1 MASPLRGWPLG
12 RLDRYVLRELVPLFV
27 ISVLLVM
34 TMFLVNVMIA
44 LGKTLDLSNVPAKAI
59 FKVLAYETPGFLN
72 WTLPISVALATSLSM
87 SRIARESELTALR
100 AAGTRVLRVMW
111 PVAVFGAAVGLMN
124 LYSVDQVAPKAAA
137 AGYQLKVQIGVL
149 GSAARFQANL
159 PLRLKQ
165 YNVSLG
171 QVTRNPDDSL
181 SIRDALLIE
190 RPRPNTV
197 SVLSSPEAEY
207 RNGVWNFQGA
217 RIWSIEIGTDKMAE
231 FATKDRVV
239 INERIVVE
247 ELFNPGRSKDASISE
262 LRETIEANRRAGNN
276 VRSLEVE
283 YHTKFAFPALS
294 FIFALVCPIFSISLA
309 RHGGFIGVVVSLVA
323 VIIYFNLW
331 VVSTQIIAKIP
342 SVAPWQAAWIPNI
355 LLGLL
360 GIYGLRRLE

>member
-1 MASPLRGWPLG
+1 MRSPLRGWPLG
-12 RLDRYVLRELVPLFV
+12 RLDRYVFRELVPLFV
-27 ISVLLVM
+27 VAVLLVM
-34 TMFLVNVMIA
+34 TMFLVNVLIG
-44 LGKTLDLSNVPAKAI
+44 LGKNLDLSNVPAKAI
-59 FKVLAYETPGFLN
+59 FKLIAYETPGFLN

-111 PVAVFGAAVGLMN
+111 PVLVFGAMIGAAN
-124 LYSVDQVAPKAAA
+124 LYSIDQVAPRAAV
-137 AGYQLKVQIGVL
+137 AGKQLKVQIGVL

-171 QVTRNPDDSL
+171 QVTRNSDDSL
-181 SIRDALLIE
+181 SIREALLIE
-190 RPRPNTV
+190 RPRANTV
-197 SVLSSPEAEY
+197 SCLFAPEAEY
-207 RNGVWNFQGA
+207 KNGVWTFSGA
-217 RIWSIEIGTDKMAE
+217 HIWTTEFGTDVLLEAT
-231 FATKDRVV
+231 TKDRVI
-239 INERIVVE
+239 INEPISLD
-247 ELFNPGRSKDASISE
+247 ELFDPGGGKDASISE
-262 LRETIEANRRAGNN
+262 LRDTIDKERRRGND
-276 VRSLEVE
+276 VRGLEVE

-309 RHGGFIGVVVSLVA
+309 RHGGFIGVVVSLAA

-355 LLGLL
+355 LMGCLGV
-360 GIYGLRRLE
+360 YGLRKLE